1 MKEILENKEKDIR
14 EKSEQF
20 VIAILEKELIEMEKR
35 KPVLRRKGKGDP
47 KYEILFKFA
56 QESKKMVLKWPMKR
70 LKTKKNTPIITRLE
84 NRLYHLDVSRGSEEQ
99 FQLLKALL
107 KKWKKSFMGLFWMKM
122 EKSRLILKKNLNRNE
137 NWQKILNQKNKKL
150 NLNKIR
156 CDFIPKP

>member
-56 QESKKMVLKWPMKR
+56 QESKKNGFEVAYEALEDKEKHA
-70 LKTKKNTPIITRLE
+70 IITRLE

-107 KKWKKSFMGLFWMKM
+107 KKM
-122 EKSRLILKKNLNRNE
+122 EKELYGVVLDEDGEGQINFEKKFELE
-137 NWQKILNQKNKKL
+137 QKLAKDFKSKKR
-150 NLNKIR
+150 KTE
-156 CDFIPKP
+156 PQ